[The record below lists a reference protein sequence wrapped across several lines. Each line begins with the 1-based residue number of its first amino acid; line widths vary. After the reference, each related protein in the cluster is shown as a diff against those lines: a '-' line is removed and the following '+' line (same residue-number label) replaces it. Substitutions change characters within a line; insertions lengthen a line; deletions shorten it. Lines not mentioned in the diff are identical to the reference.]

1 MFIKAAIS
9 FDAVSQKAW
18 TFMVGGCFVAVI
30 SGNIPTCQCNWRR
43 ENAVKN
49 SYAIQRVL
57 EKYPTLSREKVK
69 ECLGFST
76 FVDVNQRFM
85 FFEVPKAA
93 CTTMKAL
100 LHRMAGSPPLTYY
113 LGEVQTRRE
122 MFVHCRRNVPL
133 PSLVDLDDRTQ
144 EMVLHSP
151 DIFRFAVV
159 RNPYTRLI
167 SAWRSKVVLCEPG
180 FEYVYRDIRGSLPAS
195 SKELI
200 TFPEFLDYVER
211 SEPATYNPHWMLQ
224 TDHLFYDAFQFS
236 YIGKMEKL
244 SDALKRFQEHLG
256 ETGRIDVGSSNTT
269 AYKDDVALTDDQAN
283 RIYRI
288 YQNDFEKLGYDRADF
303 PQPHKTEQSSNPAER
318 NGHYT
323 EILERNIIIGMIARE
338 RAELAAKVRWTPAG
352 VLGGIGR
359 KLRRLVGQQV

>member
-1 MFIKAAIS
+1 M
-9 FDAVSQKAW
+9 
-18 TFMVGGCFVAVI
+18 
-30 SGNIPTCQCNWRR
+30 
-43 ENAVKN
+43 KN

-57 EKYPTLSREKVK
+57 KKYPNLSYDKVE
-69 ECLGFST
+69 ECLTFST
-76 FVDVNQRFM
+76 FVDVNRRYM

-100 LHRMAGSPPLTYY
+100 LHRLSGSPPLTYY
-113 LGEVQTRRE
+113 LGEIQTRRE

-133 PSLVDLDDRTQ
+133 PSLVDLDDATQ
-144 EMVLHSP
+144 EKALHSP
-151 DIFRFAVV
+151 DFFRFAIV

-195 SKELI
+195 NKDLI

-211 SEPATYNPHWMLQ
+211 NQPGSYNPHWILQ
-224 TDHLFYDAFQFS
+224 TDHLFHEAFQFS

-244 SDALKRFQEHLG
+244 NDALARFQEHLG
-256 ETGRIDVGSSNTT
+256 ESGRIDVGSSNTT

-283 RIYRI
+283 RIFRI
-288 YQNDFEKLGYDRADF
+288 YQNDFEKLGYHPADVPRQNRAGQGSNQVERADNYI
-303 PQPHKTEQSSNPAER
+303 EV
-318 NGHYT
+318 
-323 EILERNIIIGMIARE
+323 LERNIIIGMLARE
-338 RAELAAKVRWTPAG
+338 RAELVDKVRWTPAG